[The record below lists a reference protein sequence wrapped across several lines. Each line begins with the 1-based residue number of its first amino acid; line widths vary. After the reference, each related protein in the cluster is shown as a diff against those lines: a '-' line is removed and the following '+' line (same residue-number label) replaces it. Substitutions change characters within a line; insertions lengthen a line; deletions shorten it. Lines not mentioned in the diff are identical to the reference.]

1 MPWKSMDWFL
11 YDANLRHERVK
22 WINMTF
28 SAFVENLEK
37 INTSYR
43 CLHYLT
49 LRMFLVVQK
58 GWKKRRVTFHILKV
72 FKTYI

>member
-28 SAFVENLEK
+28 SAFIENLEK
-37 INTSYR
+37 
-43 CLHYLT
+43 LT
-49 LRMFLVVQK
+49 HRTDVS
-58 GWKKRRVTFHILKV
+58 I
-72 FKTYI
+72 I